1 MIQEGEGYVRV
12 GNRDWPP
19 IKIYYHQ
26 LPKYF
31 NKDILKRTPKQMFSP
46 LDMDYQFY
54 IEVAFSEYIKK
65 TPLLT
70 KNVNE
75 ADFIY
80 ADYFPT
86 YLVLSRDSMNTKL
99 RTSKWFYLNLQK
111 HKLLRNKNIFTIR
124 TYPYHSRVNHFI
136 VGYTGSFETL
146 NRTRYFAIPY
156 LSNFSHYPPSAV
168 DFQKERKFSVFL
180 SGSYRQQRKQIFDL
194 MKKINKSYPM
204 IMRRSNVNKT
214 KQQLHSVPYV
224 MSKSKFCI
232 VPRGDTPS
240 SKRFYDAVVY
250 GCVPVIISDGYEL
263 PFDKTQV
270 NWDDCVI
277 RIPEKDVDTLPEVI
291 GNITDDQ
298 YKYMYNAL
306 LEAKEYIR
314 FDNGVKP
321 TNGVGSIL
329 WELYYMRRKY
339 GWKDWIIYIYELMR
353 AEYEIKRLA
362 KYRI

>member
-1 MIQEGEGYVRV
+1 M
-12 GNRDWPP
+12 
-19 IKIYYHQ
+19 
-26 LPKYF
+26 
-31 NKDILKRTPKQMFSP
+31 DILNRTPSQMFSH

-54 IEVAFSEYIKK
+54 IEVAFAEYLKK
-65 TPLLT
+65 TPILT
-70 KNVNE
+70 KNVKE

-80 ADYFPT
+80 ADFFPT
-86 YLVLSRDSMNTKL
+86 YMVLSKDSMNNKL
-99 RTSKWFYLNLQK
+99 RVSKRFFLHLQK

-124 TYPYHSRVNHFI
+124 TYPYHSRVNRFI
-136 VGYTGSFETL
+136 IGFTGSFETL
-146 NRTRYFAIPY
+146 NRTRYFAVPY
-156 LSNFSHYPPSAV
+156 LSNFSHFPPSEV
-168 DFQKERKFSVFL
+168 NFKKPRKFSVFL
-180 SGSYRQQRKQIFDL
+180 SGSYRKQRKQIFDL
-194 MKKINKSYPM
+194 MKEINNSYPM

-214 KQQLHSVPYV
+214 KKQLHSVPYV
-224 MSKSKFCI
+224 MSKSKYCI

-250 GCVPVIISDGYEL
+250 GCIPVIISDGYEL

-277 RIPEKDVDTLPEVI
+277 RIPEKDVEKLPEI
-291 GNITDDQ
+291 IKNITDDE

-329 WELYYMRRKY
+329 WELYYTRRKY

-353 AEYEIKRLA
+353 AELEIKRIA